1 MPACLD
7 YLEYNYD
14 KFYEYAS
21 IAHFKHIANG
31 YSGYAP
37 KEYEKLNNELMHFD
51 MGDIRLIKDYGAT
64 DIIFH
69 FDFYS
74 ENFKKTT
81 LEKLSTENSVEL
93 I

>member
-1 MPACLD
+1 
-7 YLEYNYD
+7 
-14 KFYEYAS
+14 
-21 IAHFKHIANG
+21 
-31 YSGYAP
+31 
-37 KEYEKLNNELMHFD
+37 MHFD

-69 FDFYS
+69 FDFYP

-93 I
+93 IYQIDNDYVFQIK